1 MGPVLSRQLPDRAGS
16 PTAPPARGLPANE
29 GQTLGASGVSSH
41 SPRHLQPPAVSTEQG
56 AVTGSN
62 AGSHPCLRQD
72 GRGPQHHPVGC
83 LVCVQGCHDL
93 RACLYPKWSVPPLQT
108 QPGTSLTN
116 SVSPRSAREASL
128 QGLREGPCAEE
139 PGKLHTRQQPPVTTQ
154 LRGTSAGAPHQTAAF
169 PDQTQTVRPRGGCD
183 ALPGAGSGTEDRG
196 RPPRPAGARSHIWQL
211 RAHNPE
217 KREFKATASC
227 ASFTR

>member
-62 AGSHPCLRQD
+62 AGNHPCLRQD

-108 QPGTSLTN
+108 QPGTLSDKFRQPKKR
-116 SVSPRSAREASL
+116 PRGR
-128 QGLREGPCAEE
+128 
-139 PGKLHTRQQPPVTTQ
+139 
-154 LRGTSAGAPHQTAAF
+154 SAGAAGGAVCGGARQAAHT
-169 PDQTQTVRPRGGCD
+169 PAAAGHHAAAGHERGGPAPDGCF
-183 ALPGAGSGTEDRG
+183 S
-196 RPPRPAGARSHIWQL
+196 RPNTDG
-211 RAHNPE
+211 
-217 KREFKATASC
+217 KT
-227 ASFTR
+227 